1 MPLARIASA
10 SVLQG
15 VTVMALAAV
24 AVRAAGIATADI
36 SIALHAE
43 TCIEVEER
51 RCHAALATHIDA
63 RIYLW

>member
-1 MPLARIASA
+1 
-10 SVLQG
+10 
-15 VTVMALAAV
+15 MALAAV